1 VLSSEPTVTY
11 YANFAE
17 GSGSNFTITEASG
30 VSDHGTVTYKVNGT
44 ETAPVSGVINVKEN
58 DVITVTIDP
67 DEGWSLGTVSGQWQA
82 AVATARRQSES
93 IDLLK
98 DFELTPVSGQ
108 ENTFTFNMKR
118 ANAEI
123 NVTYRKQLTNVD
135 IAIDPIA
142 DVTYNGTAQKPTVT
156 VKDGTTTLVED
167 THYTV
172 SYSNNT
178 DAGTATVTIT
188 AVDGSAYSGTTTA
201 TFNILPATITSAT
214 LKETNKTYTGEEL
227 TFEVKEVKA
236 GTLTLTA
243 DDYTVSGEKAT
254 EADNYTATITAVD
267 GSNFTGST
275 TAAYSILTADASLLT
290 LTVAPQEIEY
300 TGSEIIP
307 ETITVTNADGEEVG
321 EDEGYDLTITNN
333 VNVGDAQVTIQGKDN
348 YEGTQTATFK
358 ITAKPFDSSWITVA
372 PAGDYQGHALKPELT
387 VVDDLGNE
395 LVEGTDFTAEY
406 KDNVDAGTAT
416 VNITAMG
423 NYSGTGSTTYA
434 IAPAEITSRMVTYLY
449 WKYYNGKEWRPV
461 LRIIYNDVQLIEGRD
476 YAVAYKN
483 NTEAT
488 TATCVITGLG
498 NFTGKCIKNFA
509 IRRITLDQVTVASVD
524 ATTEKLTYGGMTLVK
539 GKDYTVTR
547 KDGIAYFSG
556 EGNYFG
562 DLEVKFGSADSGS
575 DETATAPGDDA
586 TAINGVKSAA
596 AAEEWYTV
604 NGVKLAAKP
613 SKPGI
618 YVVNGAKVVLK

>member
-1 VLSSEPTVTY
+1 VGQATVNAIGAGAYASSLPLT
-11 YANFAE
+11 A
-17 GSGSNFTITEASG
+17 NFTIVARNIN
-30 VSDHGTVTYKVNGT
+30 DDY
-44 ETAPVSGVINVKEN
+44 VIVE
-58 DVITVTIDP
+58 D
-67 DEGWSLGTVSGQWQA
+67 
-82 AVATARRQSES
+82 
-93 IDLLK
+93 
-98 DFELTPVSGQ
+98 
-108 ENTFTFNMKR
+108 
-118 ANAEI
+118 
-123 NVTYRKQLTNVD
+123 
-135 IAIDPIA
+135 IA
-142 DVTYNGTAQKPTVT
+142 DVTYDGTAKEPTLRLRIGDKNLVL
-156 VKDGTTTLVED
+156 GTD
-167 THYTV
+167 YTV
-172 SYSNNT
+172 SYSNNIN
-178 DAGTATVTIT
+178 AGQATATIT
-188 AVDGSAYSGTTTA
+188 AVDGGNFRGTKDVN
-201 TFNILPATITSAT
+201 FNILPATITSAT

-227 TFEVKEVKA
+227 TFEVEEVKA

-307 ETITVTNADGEEVG
+307 ETISVTNADGEEVG

-333 VNVGDAQVTIQGKDN
+333 VNVGDALVTIQGKVN
-348 YEGTQTATFK
+348 YEGTQTAVFK

-372 PAGDYQGHALKPELT
+372 PAGDYQGESLEPELT
-387 VVDDLGNE
+387 IIDDLGNE
-395 LVEGTDFTAEY
+395 LVEGIDFTAEY

-509 IRRITLDQVTVASVD
+509 IRRITLDKVTVASVD
-524 ATTEKLTYGGMTLVK
+524 ATTEKLTYDGMTLVK

-586 TAINGVKSAA
+586 TAINGVESAA

-604 NGVKLAAKP
+604 DGVKLAAKP